1 MWYPGLDLTGS
12 PASVKTQGL
21 LVPLT
26 DASWPPWKLIR
37 GWIQPSYQ

>member
-1 MWYPGLDLTGS
+1 MWYPGLDLTGP

-21 LVPLT
+21 LMPLT